1 MRNISDIGSGSSSHV
16 NLTIINTSS
25 IGSAMTNLA
34 FSSYQAGKSAV
45 NRFTEFIHFEYE
57 AEGVRAFSIHPGVS
71 SYFCIRGLLSS
82 HADHD
87 VPGGVATK
95 LATSTLPE
103 SMHQYLTDTPELAAG
118 YVLWLATSGSK
129 VDFLRGRYSSADWD
143 VDELLAR
150 QNEIV
155 KGNLLWT
162 RVVGQEQVHV

>member
-1 MRNISDIGSGSSSHV
+1 MSLICSGSSSQV
-16 NLTIINTSS
+16 NLTIVNTSS
-25 IGSAMTNLA
+25 IGSAMTTPA
-34 FSSYQAGKSAV
+34 FSSYQASKSAV

-71 SYFCIRGLLSS
+71 SYSCICGLLPSYV
-82 HADHD
+82 DHD

-129 VDFLRGRYSSADWD
+129 VDFLRGRYSAVDWD
-143 VDELLAR
+143 VNELLAR
-150 QNEIV
+150 QDEIV